1 MNNFIINGFL
11 NQLSKQAEDNFMDF
25 LPNMDW
31 GRATAGGPGGM
42 LERAVDY
49 YTPYLSDEAIAALE
63 RGTKGGPMGMAERAA
78 EYWVP
83 GSTDY
88 LQGAY
93 EKGTKGGPMGM
104 ADRAAEYW
112 VPGSTDY
119 LQGAY
124 EKGTKGG
131 LGGMLGRSA
140 RYWGEEAAPEIS
152 EFVRELLKKK
162 QRPNQVQEF

>member
-63 RGTKGGPMGMAERAA
+63 R
-78 EYWVP
+78 
-83 GSTDY
+83 
-88 LQGAY
+88 
-93 EKGTKGGPMGM
+93 GTKGGPMGM

>member
-42 LERAVDY
+42 LERDVDY
-49 YTPYLSDEAIAALE
+49 YSIYLSDEAIAALE
-63 RGTKGGPMGMAERAA
+63 R
-78 EYWVP
+78 
-83 GSTDY
+83 
-88 LQGAY
+88 
-93 EKGTKGGPMGM
+93 GTKGGPMGM